1 MVPSSEPDER
11 RTAPLSGLPGAL
23 ADATIAIVLDACP
36 ENVAIV
42 RQAVTGAGE
51 GANVPA
57 AQIEDMALAASEA
70 ATNVVVHAYR
80 EAVEIGP
87 LEAAVWLAPEE
98 VAIVVRDYGCGIRPR
113 TDGPGLGVGIPLIGA
128 LAERV
133 EMSVGS
139 DGANEVRMVF
149 PGPRRALRSDG

>member
-1 MVPSSEPDER
+1 MVPSREPDER
-11 RTAPLSGLPGAL
+11 HTARLSGLPGAL
-23 ADATIAIVLDACP
+23 ADATVAIVLDAHP
-36 ENVAIV
+36 ENVSIV

-57 AQIEDMALAASEA
+57 EQIEDMALAASEA

-80 EAVEIGP
+80 EHVEVGP

-98 VAIVVRDYGCGIRPR
+98 VAIVVRDYGCGIHPR
-113 TDGPGLGVGIPLIGA
+113 TDGPGLGVGIQLIGA

-133 EMSVGS
+133 EMSVSG
-139 DGANEVRMVF
+139 DGANEIRMVF
-149 PGPRRALRSDG
+149 PGPGLARRSDG